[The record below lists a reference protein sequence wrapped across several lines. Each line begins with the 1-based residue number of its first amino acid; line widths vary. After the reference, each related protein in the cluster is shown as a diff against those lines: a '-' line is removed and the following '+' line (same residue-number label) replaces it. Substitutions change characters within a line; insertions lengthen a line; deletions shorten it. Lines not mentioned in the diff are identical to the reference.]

1 MLTDAGAIAPL
12 VEDIKSALSGFD
24 DGAFASYAERARL
37 LAAAERLIIAA
48 REPEEYLYF
57 TATQTAQNA
66 AIRSAIGLNLFR
78 LIPDD
83 GTSVSVQ
90 QMAQETGADERLI
103 SRILRACASTH
114 VFDNPSEGHYSHNA
128 ASRAFL
134 KEQNRDMFQQMYDF
148 VGKGTY
154 ALPQYF
160 KLTNWKNPNDYHN
173 SAFHLGQN
181 TKLGFWEYLKEDPE
195 RMRLFNSGM
204 RSVATIGGENKSSGP
219 FPFEILVGADPGE
232 QVTVVD
238 VGGGRGQALEA
249 IYENYPS
256 IKWNMILQ
264 DQPDV
269 VEDAKAKGL
278 PSYIQ
283 GQGGSFFEPQTVKG
297 AHAYIFRRIFHDWN
311 DQDSQT
317 ILEQTRSALS
327 PSSRILIFDTVVPS
341 VQAPRDL
348 ALQDLNMMSFAGME
362 RTDRQWEELL
372 KASGLRLVKFWRS
385 NVTKHAVIEAS
396 LP

>member
-1 MLTDAGAIAPL
+1 MHNIAFDDTFAQRFLTAQMLTDAGAIIPL
-12 VEDIKSALSGFD
+12 VEDIKSALTGFD
-24 DGAFASYAERARL
+24 NGVFASHVERAKL

-57 TATQTAQNA
+57 TATQNAQNA
-66 AIRSAIGLNLFR
+66 AIRSAIGLDAFR

-90 QMAQETGADERLI
+90 ELAKKTGADERLI
-103 SRILRACASTH
+103 T
-114 VFDNPSEGHYSHNA
+114 
-128 ASRAFL
+128 SRAFL

-154 ALPQYF
+154 ALPHF
-160 KLTNWKNPNDYHN
+160 FERTNWKNPNDYHD

-204 RSVATIGGENKSSGP
+204 RSVATIGGEKKSSGP
-219 FPFEILVGADPGE
+219 FPFETLVGSDPS
-232 QVTVVD
+232 QQITIVD

-249 IYENYPS
+249 IHENYPS

-264 DQPDV
+264 DQPGV
-269 VEDAKAKGL
+269 VADAKEKGL
-278 PSYIQ
+278 PAYIE
-283 GQGGSFFEPQTVKG
+283 GQGASFFEPQTVKG
-297 AHAYIFRRIFHDWN
+297 AHVYIFRRIFHDWN

-327 PSSRILIFDTVVPS
+327 PSSRILIFDTVVPN
-341 VQAPRDL
+341 VKAPRDL

-362 RTDRQWEELL
+362 RTERQWEDLL
-372 KASGLRLVKFWRS
+372 KASGLRLVKYWRS